1 MRTEPQAVD
10 VICQHSRDGTVIPMR
25 VRIRDED
32 GEYQAYT
39 IKNYKNLSHQ
49 GSREMPDGIYVNDS
63 TLIFECSITT
73 LGKERRIRLY
83 CDDVESCWK
92 MTAV

>member
-1 MRTEPQAVD
+1 MRTEPKTVD
-10 VICQHSRDGTVIPMR
+10 VICQHSRDGTVIPLR
-25 VRIRDED
+25 VRIKDED

-49 GSREMPDGIYVNDS
+49 GSREMPDGIYVNNA
-63 TLIFECSITT
+63 TLIFECSISTF
-73 LGKERRIRLY
+73 GREKWIRLY
-83 CDDVESCWK
+83 CDNVEAGWK